1 MSKPNFSEMLAQSEA
16 DAVVANRS
24 RDNVETYIQKRLHT
38 RLAIGS
44 AIIDKKSGERV
55 YSVEQAQKI
64 IGKDFHWL
72 AARKFTIERVTN
84 YLVVVDAK
92 DAWGRSMGQFT
103 IELSD
108 LHLSTWDF
116 AVKVR
121 ASIARVKA
129 AKVAEA
135 KRTQE
140 QDLKKLRDQVKLAQ
154 RALDKAVKDA
164 EEKGALFTK

>member
-1 MSKPNFSEMLAQSEA
+1 MSNPNFSEMLATSDA
-16 DAVVANRS
+16 DAVVAKRS

-44 AIIDKKSGERV
+44 SIINKKSGERV
-55 YSVEQAQKI
+55 YNIEQAKQI

-72 AARKFTIERVTN
+72 AARSFAIERITD
-84 YLVVVDAK
+84 YIVVVDAK

-103 IELSD
+103 IEISD

-154 RALDKAVKDA
+154 NALDKAVKAA
-164 EEKGALFTK
+164 EEKGALTAK